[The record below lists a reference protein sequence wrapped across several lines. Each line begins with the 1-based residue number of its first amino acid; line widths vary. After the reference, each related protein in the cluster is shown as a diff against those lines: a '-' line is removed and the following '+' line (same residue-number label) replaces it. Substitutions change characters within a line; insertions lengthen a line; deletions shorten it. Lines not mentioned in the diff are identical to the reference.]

1 MSTTIRRVVVL
12 GAGGFVGGA
21 IVRALGT
28 AKVPVL
34 ALGSGDVDLSAPD
47 AAVAL
52 AARFQDGDALVFAS
66 AITRDKGRDAA
77 TFVRNIAMGA
87 AVVTALEQSNCSH
100 VVYLSSDAVYGSVPD
115 RPITE
120 DSPCEPDDTYGLMH
134 LTRERLL
141 ALALGPRATPLATLR
156 LSIVYGADDT
166 HVSYGPNRFMR
177 EIENEG
183 ALTLFGGGEEQR
195 DHVYVEDVAA
205 LVLAVLQRLAHGT
218 LNVATGEAVSFSR
231 VADAFDRAA
240 GRAWPRR
247 SRPRVL
253 PLVHRRFDVARLRQA
268 FPDCQWTAIDAGVRR
283 TLAARAG
290 RGLVE
295 HGPTA

>member
-1 MSTTIRRVVVL
+1 MISALRRVVIL

-21 IVRALGT
+21 IVRALDAAG
-28 AKVPVL
+28 VPVL
-34 ALGSGDVDLSAPD
+34 PLGSGDVDLSAPD

-52 AARFQDGDALVFAS
+52 AARLHDGDALVFAS
-66 AITRDKGRDAA
+66 AITRDRGRDAA
-77 TFVRNIAMGA
+77 TFVRNLAMGA
-87 AVVTALEQSNCSH
+87 AVVTALERSNCSH
-100 VVYLSSDAVYGSVPD
+100 VVYLSSDAVYGPVPD
-115 RPITE
+115 GAITE
-120 DSPCEPDDTYGLMH
+120 DTPCEPDDSYGLMH
-134 LTRERLL
+134 VTRERLL
-141 ALALGPRATPLATLR
+141 ALALEARATPLAILR

-166 HVSYGPNRFMR
+166 HASYGPNRFMR
-177 EIENEG
+177 EIEADQ

-205 LVLAVLQRLAHGT
+205 LVLAVLQRFAHVT
-218 LNVATGEAVSFSR
+218 LNVATGEAVSFTR

-240 GRAWPRR
+240 GRSWPRR

-268 FPDCQWTAIDAGVRR
+268 FPDCQWTSIDAGVRR
-283 TLAARAG
+283 TLAARAE

-295 HGPTA
+295 HGPTR